1 VNYVLSQFKEEV
13 KKSYAKRI
21 NQRFQTQLKEE
32 PSCCSSSSTSKET
45 ETLTQTDCC
54 PPTVTETEEESTI
67 PSFGCVI
74 NLAQKA
80 NIHPGDIVVDLG
92 SGAGHDLFQA
102 ADLVGSTGRAI
113 GIDFTPDMI
122 IAGMSAA
129 KEKGYSN
136 VDFRLSD
143 IEHINILPDNF
154 ADVIISNC
162 VINLTMDKGAVFK
175 EAYRI
180 LKPGGRLVDAD
191 VIAADPLPSEIT
203 KDPEAWCTCLGGAL
217 TEEGYSKK
225 IKEAGFNDIEVTI
238 YSDFKYLNNQF
249 LNGILEAQK
258 PLN

>member
-1 VNYVLSQFKEEV
+1 MNYALSQFKEEV

-21 NQRFQTQLKEE
+21 NQHLQTPPKEE
-32 PSCCSSSSTSKET
+32 FSCCSSSSTSSKT
-45 ETLTQTDCC
+45 ENLTQTDCC
-54 PPTVTETEEESTI
+54 PPTVTETKEESTI
-67 PSFGCVI
+67 PSFGCVV

-80 NIHPGDIVVDLG
+80 NIQSGDIVVDLG

-102 ADLVGSTGRAI
+102 ADLVGPTGRAI

-122 IAGMSAA
+122 IAGMKAA
-129 KEKGYSN
+129 IENSYSN

-143 IEHINILPDNF
+143 IEDINILPDNF

-175 EAYRI
+175 EALRI

-191 VIAADPLPSEIT
+191 IIAANPLPSEIT
-203 KDPEAWCTCLGGAL
+203 EDPEAWCSCLGGAL
-217 TEEGYSKK
+217 TEEGYSDK
-225 IKEAGFNDIEVTI
+225 IKEAGFEDIKVTI
-238 YSDFKYLNNQF
+238 YSDFKYLNNKF